1 MMSMCYGRLIYNDI
15 FIHVYKYVFD
25 IAFIVISDFI
35 NCIDYVYIYDVNIY
49 IYVYEFFIDI

>member
-1 MMSMCYGRLIYNDI
+1 MLWKAYIYNDI

-35 NCIDYVYIYDVNIY
+35 NCIDYVYIYDVKIYIY
-49 IYVYEFFIDI
+49 IYVYEFIIDI

>member
-1 MMSMCYGRLIYNDI
+1 MIYLYI
-15 FIHVYKYVFD
+15 YKYVFD

-49 IYVYEFFIDI
+49 RYIYMYMNSS